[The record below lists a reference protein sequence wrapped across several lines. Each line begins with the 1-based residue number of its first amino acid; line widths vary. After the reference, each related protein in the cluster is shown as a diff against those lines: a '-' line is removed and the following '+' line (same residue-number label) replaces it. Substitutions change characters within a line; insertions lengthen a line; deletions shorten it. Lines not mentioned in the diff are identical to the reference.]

1 MAVEL
6 VPQTPWRRFLG
17 MNIKGTPAMPAVA
30 VAHDLGLGRSRSSV
44 LVLQEFKWPWYW
56 RTLGRIVPALS
67 AQRWR
72 SSPTA
77 TGGLAFPVR
86 GAQAVTWRGQ
96 EWRRRRTRR
105 RLLHKGVANISEDRH
120 LRAVLLEDRNT
131 ELRAW
136 FGTTHFVV
144 RGDQEADPIR
154 RRDLMARD
162 LVALDRFLT
171 ELVASGEPV
180 LFQLDANLRPRS
192 GVYRRFC
199 RILRTHGATIH
210 GAHGVEFLF
219 TIDGTRTRVEV
230 KDDWIVPTHELRTDH
245 EGRGIT
251 FRLVARQA

>member
-1 MAVEL
+1 MAVH
-6 VPQTPWRRFLG
+6 VAPRTPWRRFLG
-17 MNIKGTPAMPAVA
+17 MNIKGTPSMPAVA
-30 VAHDLGLGRSRSSV
+30 VAHDLAVGRSRSSV
-44 LVLQEFKWPWYW
+44 LVLQEFRWPWYW
-56 RTLGRIVPALS
+56 RTLGRVVPALS
-67 AQRWR
+67 TQKWR
-72 SSPTA
+72 SSPGA
-77 TGGLAFPVR
+77 AVGFSRPVL

-96 EWRRRRTRR
+96 DWRRRRTRR
-105 RLLHKGVANISEDRH
+105 RLLHRGVANVSEDRH

-144 RGDQEADPIR
+144 RGDQDSDPIR

-162 LVALDRFLT
+162 LAALDQLLT

-192 GVYRRFC
+192 AVYQKFR
-199 RILRTHGATIH
+199 RILRNHGATIH
-210 GAHGVEFLF
+210 GTHGVEFLF
-219 TIDGTRTRVEV
+219 TIDGSRTKVEV
-230 KDDWIVPTHELRTDH
+230 KDDWIIPVHELRTDH